1 MAKLKNYKNIIRLAI
16 PIILAN
22 ASAPLLGLADTATI
36 GQTAHAAE
44 LGAISLAAL
53 VFSFVYWGFGFLR
66 MGTTG
71 FIAQAKGKSDPDE
84 VLAVLFR
91 SVILGLGIGVL
102 MILLQYFIG
111 SAALWMLS
119 ASEEVKLLVA
129 DYFYIRIYGAPATLI
144 TYSILGSLIGLGLTK
159 ELMWV
164 QFALN

>member
-1 MAKLKNYKNIIRLAI
+1 MIKLRKNLLEMNLLQFEIQSWLTFVKPSNSLYFCRHNFLMAKLKNYKNIIRLAI

-111 SAALWMLS
+111 
-119 ASEEVKLLVA
+119 
-129 DYFYIRIYGAPATLI
+129 
-144 TYSILGSLIGLGLTK
+144 
-159 ELMWV
+159 
-164 QFALN
+164 